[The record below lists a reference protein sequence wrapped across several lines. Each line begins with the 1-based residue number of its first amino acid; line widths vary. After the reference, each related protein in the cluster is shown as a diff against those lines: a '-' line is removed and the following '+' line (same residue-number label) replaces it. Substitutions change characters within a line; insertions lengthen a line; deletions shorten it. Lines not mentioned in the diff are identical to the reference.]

1 MRWAG
6 HVALMGRM
14 RNPYKMLVGIRARK
28 RPLETRRRK
37 LEYNIK
43 NYLKEQNMKMW
54 FRIGTNGRLL

>member
-1 MRWAG
+1 
-6 HVALMGRM
+6 MGRM